1 MHSRFAIILSVLV
14 LVVILEFAI
23 LVSADR
29 RRRRALAA
37 AGPSQGFQP
46 IPAGSPPTIA
56 LVPILE
62 HKYHTWGQ
70 VLQGSRGECEV
81 LLFDYSYPVGKDSSN
96 QTVVAFRSPTA
107 AFPKF
112 QLRSN
117 RFFASAGWG
126 SYQENRVQF
135 DEDPA
140 FNKSYLLTGP
150 DPQTL
155 SGFFHQDLRNF
166 LVSMPDHTWTI
177 EAYENWLAL
186 YRHGKKAKP
195 NELFAFAQ
203 SAGQVADTVFGLA
216 RRGQVSAVR
225 ESSETVVPVPGA
237 PAAEPGGGRGA
248 IHSSFKFN
256 VKINGRDVIGG
267 GIGTAVEDEVFKK
280 TKDQMA
286 AKVEGLCCPEHG
298 QVPRLEFEGDG
309 LSSMKVR
316 IKACCELQR
325 QRAEAALSS
334 R

>member
-1 MHSRFAIILSVLV
+1 
-14 LVVILEFAI
+14 
-23 LVSADR
+23 
-29 RRRRALAA
+29 
-37 AGPSQGFQP
+37 
-46 IPAGSPPTIA
+46 
-56 LVPILE
+56 
-62 HKYHTWGQ
+62 
-70 VLQGSRGECEV
+70 
-81 LLFDYSYPVGKDSSN
+81 
-96 QTVVAFRSPTA
+96 
-107 AFPKF
+107 
-112 QLRSN
+112 
-117 RFFASAGWG
+117 
-126 SYQENRVQF
+126 
-135 DEDPA
+135 
-140 FNKSYLLTGP
+140 
-150 DPQTL
+150 
-155 SGFFHQDLRNF
+155 
-166 LVSMPDHTWTI
+166 MPDHTWTI

-225 ESSETVVPVPGA
+225 ESSETAVPVPGTS
-237 PAAEPGGGRGA
+237 AAEPGGGRGA

-256 VKINGRDVIGG
+256 VKISGRDVIGS

-286 AKVEGLCCPEHG
+286 AKLEGLHCPEHG

-325 QRAEAALSS
+325 QRAEEVLSS